1 MDASRRPR
9 SSRKRVSTPARWL
22 AYALVVAVF
31 AGPYWGMLSTALS
44 SATVRPGTLVLWPQ
58 DPTLKHFVFA
68 FRDIGVWRYLLNSS
82 IVVAFGLVLQVTVSA
97 FAAYALAR
105 KRFTGAAVVSLLIL
119 STMMLPEE
127 VIAIPLYLVL
137 GKLPVLN
144 ISLLNSYVGMIVPVA
159 GWAFSI
165 FVLTEFMREIPI
177 ELEEAARIDGA
188 GDLQIFFRVI
198 LPLSTPALG
207 TIAIFGFIMIWDQYL
222 LPLIV
227 VNNEKLY
234 TLPVMLSHMRV
245 DPTIPPNVFVVIT
258 VLAMLPSIV
267 VYLALQRYF
276 QRGLTAGAVKG

>member
-1 MDASRRPR
+1 
-9 SSRKRVSTPARWL
+9 
-22 AYALVVAVF
+22 
-31 AGPYWGMLSTALS
+31 MLSTAFS
-44 SATVRPGTLVLWPQ
+44 SVTVKPGTLVLWPAE
-58 DPTLKHFVFA
+58 PTFKHFVYA

-82 IVVAFGLVLQVTVSA
+82 VVVAVGLVLQVMVSA
-97 FAAYALAR
+97 LAAYALAR
-105 KRFTGAAVVSLLIL
+105 KRFIGAALVSLLIL

-127 VIAIPLYLVL
+127 IIAIPLYLVL
-137 GKLPVLN
+137 GKLPLIN
-144 ISLLNSYVGMIVPVA
+144 ISLLNSYIGMILPIA

-177 ELEEAARIDGA
+177 ELEDAARIDGA
-188 GDLQIFFRVI
+188 GELQIFFRVI
-198 LPLSTPALG
+198 LPLATPALG

-227 VNNEKLY
+227 VNRENLY
-234 TLPVMLSHMRV
+234 TLPVMLSQMRV
-245 DPTIPPNVFVVIT
+245 DPNIPPNVFVVIT

>member
-1 MDASRRPR
+1 VLP
-9 SSRKRVSTPARWL
+9 VRWL
-22 AYALVVAVF
+22 AYALVIVIF
-31 AGPYWGMLSTALS
+31 AGPYWGMLSTAFS
-44 SATVRPGTLVLWPQ
+44 SATVKPGTLVLWPAE
-58 DPTLKHFVFA
+58 PTFKHFVYA

-82 IVVAFGLVLQVTVSA
+82 VVVAFGLVLQVIVSA
-97 FAAYALAR
+97 LAAYALAR
-105 KRFTGAAVVSLLIL
+105 KRFVGAALVSLLIL

-127 VIAIPLYLVL
+127 IIAIPLYLVL
-137 GKLPVLN
+137 GRLPLIDV
-144 ISLLNSYVGMIVPVA
+144 SLLNSYIGMILPIA

-177 ELEEAARIDGA
+177 ELEDAARIDGA
-188 GDLQIFFRVI
+188 GELQIFFRVI
-198 LPLSTPALG
+198 LPLATPALG

-227 VNNEKLY
+227 VNRENLY
-234 TLPVMLSHMRV
+234 TLPVMLSQMRV
-245 DPTIPPNVFVVIT
+245 DPNIPPNVFVVIT

>member
-1 MDASRRPR
+1 MGASRKGSAGRR
-9 SSRKRVSTPARWL
+9 LALPARWL
-22 AYALVVAVF
+22 AYALVIAVF
-31 AGPYWGMLSTALS
+31 AGPYWGMLSTAFS
-44 SATVRPGTLVLWPQ
+44 SATVKPGTLVLWPAE
-58 DPTLKHFVFA
+58 PTLKHFVYA

-82 IVVAFGLVLQVTVSA
+82 VVVACGLVLQVIVSA
-97 FAAYALAR
+97 LAAYALAR
-105 KRFTGAAVVSLLIL
+105 KRFIGAAVVSLLIL

-127 VIAIPLYLVL
+127 IIAIPLYLVL
-137 GKLPVLN
+137 GRLPLINV
-144 ISLLNSYVGMIVPVA
+144 SLLNSYIGMILPIA

-177 ELEEAARIDGA
+177 ELEDAARIDGA
-188 GDLQIFFRVI
+188 GELQIFFRVI
-198 LPLSTPALG
+198 LPLATPALG

-227 VNNEKLY
+227 VNRENLY
-234 TLPVMLSHMRV
+234 TLPVMLSQMRV
-245 DPTIPPNVFVVIT
+245 DPNIPPNVFVVIT

>member
-1 MDASRRPR
+1 LRNRAL
-9 SSRKRVSTPARWL
+9 VQGRWL

-31 AGPYWGMLSTALS
+31 AGPYWGMVSTALS
-44 SATVRPGTLVLWPQ
+44 GPTVRPGTLVLWPEE
-58 DPTLKHFVFA
+58 PTLKHFIFA

-105 KRFTGAAVVSLLIL
+105 KRFAGTAVVSLMIL
-119 STMMLPEE
+119 ATMMLPEE

-137 GKLPVLN
+137 GKLPLLSV
-144 ISLLNSYVGMIVPVA
+144 SLLNSYVGMIVPVA

-165 FVLTEFMREIPI
+165 FVLTEFMREIPV

-227 VNNEKLY
+227 VNKESLY

>member
-1 MDASRRPR
+1 MDASRKGWAGRR
-9 SSRKRVSTPARWL
+9 LVLPARWL
-22 AYALVVAVF
+22 AYALVIAVF
-31 AGPYWGMLSTALS
+31 AGPYWGMLSTAFS
-44 SATVRPGTLVLWPQ
+44 SVTVKPGTLVLWPAE
-58 DPTLKHFVFA
+58 PTFKHFVYA

-82 IVVAFGLVLQVTVSA
+82 VVVAVGLVLQVMVSA
-97 FAAYALAR
+97 LAAYALAR
-105 KRFTGAAVVSLLIL
+105 KRFIGAALVSLLIL

-127 VIAIPLYLVL
+127 IIAIPLYLVL
-137 GKLPVLN
+137 GKLPLIN
-144 ISLLNSYVGMIVPVA
+144 ISLLNSYIGMILPIA

-177 ELEEAARIDGA
+177 ELEDAARIDGA
-188 GDLQIFFRVI
+188 GELQIFFRVI
-198 LPLSTPALG
+198 LPLATPALG

-227 VNNEKLY
+227 VNRENLY
-234 TLPVMLSHMRV
+234 TLPVMLSQMRV
-245 DPTIPPNVFVVIT
+245 DPNIPPNVFVVIT